1 MSDGPELRLARRP
14 ALSDP
19 VLICSFRGWNDGGQ
33 GASLASSF
41 LTRAW
46 KAEQFGDIDPERFF
60 DFQSQRPHVA
70 LVDGSVRRIDWPE
83 NSFHEARLGRGGRDV
98 VLLLGTEPSLRWR
111 SFTDLI
117 SGLARELG
125 VSLVVTLGSLLADVP
140 HTRPSPVTASAT
152 DPALLRELEL
162 QGSRYEGPTGVVGVL
177 HDACSQ
183 AGMASVSLWAAVP
196 HYVSLTPSPRAA
208 KSLCDRLAELLDV
221 PLDTGELEEASR
233 VYMQQVS
240 EAVASDEDTAAYVDE
255 LESRADELDR
265 EVEGG
270 VEGEIPSGESLA
282 AELTRFLREREQ
294 GEDEGPA
301 ARDR

>member
-1 MSDGPELRLARRP
+1 MSGDSELRLERRP
-14 ALSDP
+14 ELDKP
-19 VLICSFRGWNDGGQ
+19 VLVCSFRGWNDGGQ

-41 LTRAW
+41 LARAW
-46 KAEQFGDIDPERFF
+46 KAEKFAEIDPELFF

-70 LVDGSVRRIDWPE
+70 LVEGSLRRIDWPD
-83 NSFHEARLGRGGRDV
+83 NSLYEARLGPGQGD
-98 VLLLGTEPSLRWR
+98 VLLLCGTEPSLRWR
-111 SFTDLI
+111 TFSGLI

-152 DPALLRELEL
+152 DPALLRELDL

-177 HDACSQ
+177 HDACRQ
-183 AGMASVSLWAAVP
+183 EGIPSVSLWAAVP

-208 KSLCDRLAELLDV
+208 KALCDRLAALLDV
-221 PLDTGELEEASR
+221 PLDTTELEEASR
-233 VYMQQVS
+233 VYLQQVS

-255 LESRADELDR
+255 LESRADEL
-265 EVEGG
+265 
-270 VEGEIPSGESLA
+270 EGEGELPSGESLA

-294 GEDEGPA
+294 GDGEGEGPA
-301 ARDR
+301 PRG